1 MIARPPST
9 VPAPTASPRF
19 VVRELG
25 PRCFV
30 VDDTVSYL
38 SYDMRFTRKAA
49 QEAADRRNARQ
60 ENP

>member
-1 MIARPPST
+1 MST
-9 VPAPTASPRF
+9 SSSVLGKRF

-30 VDDTVSYL
+30 VDDTTTGL
-38 SYDMRFTRKAA
+38 SYDMRFTRKVA

-60 ENP
+60 ETS